1 VVLEFQ
7 SYFSA
12 QSVARRTLKLNCS
25 NYVLCLL
32 AIFILLLKAA
42 GCLIDGFYNVSTR
55 SKDLYSVLHET
66 NKN

>member
-1 VVLEFQ
+1 
-7 SYFSA
+7 
-12 QSVARRTLKLNCS
+12 
-25 NYVLCLL
+25 VLCLL